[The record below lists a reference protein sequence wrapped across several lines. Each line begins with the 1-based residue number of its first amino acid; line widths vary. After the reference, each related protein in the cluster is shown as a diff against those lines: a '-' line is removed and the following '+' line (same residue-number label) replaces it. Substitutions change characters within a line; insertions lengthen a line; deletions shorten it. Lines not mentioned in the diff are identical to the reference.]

1 MYRGRSIADILS
13 GREILEVEW
22 KLTFSRPLFDREL
35 LVLEELLKDI
45 GNTQIGSTGDRLS
58 WIHDRAD
65 ISNEGRWWSDPF
77 SCQEFAGVVN
87 QILPSSL
94 EHEAHFYI
102 KGIVAN
108 KRAACGGVMFVKKGE
123 IRALCSGPVCGENRF
138 LAGLIA
144 VKMAIE
150 IFKASGWV
158 NIVSLVI
165 FLDCRILLNWI
176 ESPMQRPWGLAKE
189 FAALVVLRNDITHIQ
204 FHHIERSDNILAA
217 RLAHDGLS
225 RLNWFKAWW

>member
-123 IRALCSGPVCGENRF
+123 TVHCAQ
-138 LAGLIA
+138 
-144 VKMAIE
+144 
-150 IFKASGWV
+150 
-158 NIVSLVI
+158 
-165 FLDCRILLNWI
+165 DQILLNWI

-189 FAALVVLRNDITHIQ
+189 FAALDVLRKDITHIQ